1 MAKDKAYIIESKSEK
16 AYSSDG
22 LKLIVIIK
30 NGKVKKIDAK
40 GNSETPGLG
49 TKAFE
54 DTYLNK
60 FIGLSFQDMTTDDSS
75 ANENNGIEII
85 WGFDNIHAQSGAT
98 PSTEIDEQIEFDT
111 ISGATKSSQGVIN
124 AVYAALRFY
133 EFMEAQMIKKSDIVK
148 WNNKNNPT
156 FRLVLGTCP
165 TLLVT
170 TSVMNSISMGLA
182 TTFVLICSNI

>member
-75 ANENNGIEII
+75 ANENKGIEII

-133 EFMEAQMIKKSDIVK
+133 EFMEGAND
-148 WNNKNNPT
+148 
-156 FRLVLGTCP
+156 
-165 TLLVT
+165 
-170 TSVMNSISMGLA
+170 
-182 TTFVLICSNI
+182 